1 MSSLG
6 EKLKHELNELIPV
19 TTFFFVAF
27 QLLALTERMILR
39 HYGVSTTVFVGATF
53 MALIV
58 AKVVVITDH
67 FPLVNRFPEK
77 PLIYNVVWKTL
88 IYLAASVGA
97 HYLEH
102 LIRFFRK
109 THSLGE
115 ANRRLFTE
123 IIWPHFWCVQ
133 IWCFILL
140 LIYCAFRELVRV
152 LGREKIVRMFFYES
166 APVAVSSISS
176 VHS

>member
-6 EKLKHELNELIPV
+6 EKLKHEFHELIPV
-19 TTFFFVAF
+19 TVFFFVAF

-39 HYGVSTTVFVGATF
+39 QYGISTTVFVGATLT
-53 MALIV
+53 ALVV

-88 IYLAASVGA
+88 IYLAASIAA

-102 LIRFFRK
+102 FIRFFRK
-109 THSLGE
+109 THDVAE
-115 ANRRLFTE
+115 ANRQLFGH

-152 LGREKIVRMFFYES
+152 LGRERIVRMFFHEAALPAGIQPAKS
-166 APVAVSSISS
+166 
-176 VHS
+176 